1 MMTTTIFED
10 GVTASVEQMLWLERR
25 GWVYQLLVDFLGRVP
40 RLSLIAQYRR
50 EGKLK
55 GPVISGEGARMLKSY
70 LDSTQESRLRQ
81 VCYEEA
87 DEYMRLFAGSQAVLP
102 FTEGVFRARQEG
114 LEALRHSSGLGAV
127 YCECGVV
134 FNKLHNEQDD
144 HMAIELEFMSV
155 LADRMLVAGC
165 VRNKCTELADI
176 QLWFLE
182 SHLLQW
188 APAFAE
194 ALQREARTPLYKGL
208 AVLLSEFL
216 PRDLDVLRSWRVA
229 QSS

>member
-1 MMTTTIFED
+1 MMTTTIFGD
-10 GVTASVEQMLWLERR
+10 GVTATEEQMLWLERR
-25 GWVYQLLVDFLGRVP
+25 GWVYQLLVDFLGREP

-70 LDSTQESRLRQ
+70 LDSIDESKLRQ

-87 DEYMRLFAGSQAVLP
+87 DEYMRLFVGSQAVLP

-114 LEALRHSSGLGAV
+114 LDALRQSSGLGTV

-134 FNKLHNEQDD
+134 FNKLHNERDD

-165 VRNKCTELADI
+165 VKNKCTELADM

-194 ALQREARTPLYKGL
+194 ALHREARTPLYQGL
-208 AVLLSEFL
+208 SVLLSDFL
-216 PRDLDVLRSWRVA
+216 PRDLDMLRSWRAA

>member
-1 MMTTTIFED
+1 MTTTILPD
-10 GVTASVEQMLWLERR
+10 RVTASEEQMLWLERR
-25 GWVYQLLVDFLGRVP
+25 GWVYQLLVDFLRREP

-55 GPVISGEGARMLKSY
+55 GPVISGEGARLLKGY
-70 LDSTQESRLRQ
+70 LDSINESRLRQ

-102 FTEGVFRARQEG
+102 LTEGVFRARREG
-114 LEALRHSSGLGAV
+114 SEALRNISGLGEV

-134 FNKLHNEQDD
+134 FNKLHNERDD
-144 HMAIELEFMSV
+144 HIAIELEFMSV

-165 VRNKCTELADI
+165 VRNKCTELADM
-176 QLWFLE
+176 QMWFLE

-194 ALQREARTPLYKGL
+194 ALRREARTPLYKGL
-208 AVLLSEFL
+208 AVLLSDFL
-216 PRDLDVLRSWRVA
+216 ARDLSMLRLWRA
-229 QSS
+229 ALD